1 MNEMFKIND
10 VSGQCGEV
18 VDHAGQFLPY
28 AQKKL
33 GFNKPVGVN
42 FVSDPQNAKDP
53 LGKTGYYDPNNMEIT
68 IFVDKRHVKD
78 ILRSLS
84 HELVHHTQNCRGE
97 FDNGVDTG
105 PGYAQKDPHMRKME
119 AEAYLLGNG
128 FLFRDWE
135 DHLKLK
141 ESKIMAK
148 ASKKPD
154 GDGDGVPPWADKDD
168 DNPDVQE
175 EGIFAPSH
183 YCAHHGGV
191 QMEGEIKLGKVI
203 GHNWNKKLQKV
214 TKYDMQFKDG
224 TILEGVKAEDLY
236 VTEASLAEMH
246 HGHEAKEDHELTE
259 APNEVSFTYKELPR
273 SSRKLADK
281 LGIKGPFLAPVG
293 DGSRKSQLRAL
304 FSAMSSKVRRM
315 EKRRAKQRTKD
326 LQDRV
331 KEKTF
336 LGSPDL
342 PDPLDAGPEFP
353 EIPEPGPE
361 SKPEDARKKVGVP
374 KASKYKDAGFKDIKY
389 KELQEDEEIRRAI
402 YADEEDLNKDID
414 GDGHIGRPPKKEK
427 NENWSRGNK
436 DKLLFERLVKKWAK

>member
-28 AQKKL
+28 AHKKL

-97 FDNGVDTG
+97 FDKGVDTG

-168 DNPDVQE
+168 DNPEVQE
-175 EGIFAPSH
+175 EGIFAPNH
-183 YCAHHGGV
+183 YCVHHGGV
-191 QMEGEIKLGKVI
+191 QMEGEVKLGKVI
-203 GHNWNKKLQKV
+203 GHNWSNKLNKV
-214 TKYDMQFKDG
+214 TKYDMQFADG
-224 TILEGVKAEDLY
+224 TILENVKAEDVL
-236 VTEASLAEMH
+236 VTDASLAEG
-246 HGHEAKEDHELTE
+246 HGAHSAMRDDDGLTE
-259 APNEVSFTYKELPR
+259 ESDEVSFKLEELPAPLQ
-273 SSRKLADK
+273 KLAAK
-281 LGIKGPFLAPVG
+281 LNIKGPFLVPVG
-293 DGSRKSQLRAL
+293 DGTRKSQLRVLHAEL
-304 FSAMSSKVRRM
+304 NKKAKAQG
-315 EKRRAKQRTKD
+315 KRRKDESIEEDQHKITPRTPEEKK
-326 LQDRV
+326 
-331 KEKTF
+331 KEKETADSVKRKAPF
-336 LGSPDL
+336 LDPEHPDY
-342 PDPLDAGPEFP
+342 AGL
-353 EIPEPGPE
+353 
-361 SKPEDARKKVGVP
+361 RK
-374 KASKYKDAGFKDIKY
+374 
-389 KELQEDEEIRRAI
+389 
-402 YADEEDLNKDID
+402 
-414 GDGHIGRPPKKEK
+414 PKKEAVELNEDDEDASKKTDEKETEEETAAELVKRSARELPGKLKKVVDKSKKK
-427 NENWSRGNK
+427 NENWSKGNK
-436 DKLLFERLVKKWAK
+436 DKLLFERLIKKWAK